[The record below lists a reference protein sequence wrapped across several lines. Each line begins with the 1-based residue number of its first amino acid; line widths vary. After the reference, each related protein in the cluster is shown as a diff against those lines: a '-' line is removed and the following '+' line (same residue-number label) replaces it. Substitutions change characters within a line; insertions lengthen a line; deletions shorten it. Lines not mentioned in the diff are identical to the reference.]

1 VSGERRFDLALMRA
15 GRGDWIAK
23 VGAEGV
29 QAVGL
34 RRSGV
39 GIAIKVG
46 DGAGRAL
53 PPTTIAVLEA
63 LGVMDECARR
73 ELAPWAAPRL
83 HNARGTPAG
92 ELRAVVVLD
101 KHPGRRDA
109 QAPAAV
115 R

>member
-1 VSGERRFDLALMRA
+1 MRA
-15 GRGDWIAK
+15 GRGDWVAK

-46 DGAGRAL
+46 DGAGRAI
-53 PPTTIAVLEA
+53 PPATIAVLEA
-63 LGVMDECARR
+63 LGVMDEVARR
-73 ELAPWAAPRL
+73 ELAPWAAPKL
-83 HNARGTPAG
+83 HNARRTPVG
-92 ELRAVVVLD
+92 DLRAMVVLD
-101 KHPGRRDA
+101 KHSGHLEA
-109 QAPAAV
+109 QTLTAA